1 MGGGAARTEADAR
14 VDRGGH
20 CPSCAHKREAR
31 RGAYPLSG
39 VQQGGARVPPYC
51 ATLRACPLQPPVA
64 HPCREGGV
72 STTPRVVPRAPPFA
86 CHPAHAAPHAG
97 RRARGTRKVGRAGP
111 RTRDERGVV
120 RTRSAVLPSGSARPH
135 RTGMEGGGRA
145 RGAFPRRPRLP
156 PHAKGG
162 RGAPRAVCVPVPI
175 LAAPP
180 IAPVRAPLL
189 VHARMGGPPSLHLI
203 RVGRGAKG
211 GARRRLSWRP
221 TPAPS

>member
-1 MGGGAARTEADAR
+1 M
-14 VDRGGH
+14 DRGGH

-39 VQQGGARVPPYC
+39 VQQGGARGSFRSRVPPYC

-145 RGAFPRRPRLP
+145 RGAFPRGPRLP

-162 RGAPRAVCVPVPI
+162 RGAPRAACVPVPI

-189 VHARMGGPPSLHLI
+189 VHARMGGPPSLHPI
-203 RVGRGAKG
+203 RVGKGAKG

-221 TPAPS
+221 TPVHVLRSRA